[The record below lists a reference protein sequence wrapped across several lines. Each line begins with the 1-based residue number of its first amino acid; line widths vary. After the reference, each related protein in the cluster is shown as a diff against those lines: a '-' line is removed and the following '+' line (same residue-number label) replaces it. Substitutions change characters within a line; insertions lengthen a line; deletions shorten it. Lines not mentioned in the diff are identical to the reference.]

1 MKFLRTL
8 NMQAYKFETTITEP
22 GKIEM
27 PFDYRILINH
37 KVEILL
43 LDTGKYGSEKEKI

>member
-1 MKFLRTL
+1 
-8 NMQAYKFETTITEP
+8 MQAYKFETTITEP